1 MPRLKAKRAR
11 RRGAVQVPRL
21 VLRLPDGIAAKL
33 NAHSMP
39 LPPLALSR
47 RPHSTVSVSSLD
59 LVTGAVHPIVVGFA
73 GDAGFEIQMSCPL
86 AIDSSQ
92 DSLTAHY
99 EQHTEVRLL
108 SRWKGK
114 PGKEKKPKD
123 WPSTSAPLTNR
134 TRSVDATSVGL

>member
-1 MPRLKAKRAR
+1 MVR
-11 RRGAVQVPRL
+11 
-21 VLRLPDGIAAKL
+21 RLPDSIAAKL
-33 NAHSMP
+33 SAVSGS

-59 LVTGAVHPIVVGFA
+59 LVTGAVHPIVVSFA
-73 GDAGFEIQMSCPL
+73 GDAGFDIQMSCPL

-92 DSLTAHY
+92 DTLTAHY

-114 PGKEKKPKD
+114 SGTEKK
-123 WPSTSAPLTNR
+123 
-134 TRSVDATSVGL
+134 